1 MYSFNIMLLQKKT
14 KNVTKPGKVLFLQL
28 QVTNIM
34 ITTKYKDNYR
44 KYFRI
49 MKKCPSNRKFLRKF

>member
-34 ITTKYKDNYR
+34 ITTEHKDNYR

-49 MKKCPSNRKFLRKF
+49 MKKCPFNRKFLRKF